1 MAMISEGRLNDNVA
15 IAGVIQSQAITAG
28 ATGVLTAAI
37 DMSKFSNLVA
47 VIESGTLGTSGTLD
61 AKFVESDASGGT
73 YTAISGRAIT
83 QLVKATDDNK
93 VCLLELKA
101 SNIGSGKRYVKLNLV
116 AGTANATSAA
126 GVLGVPLGGYDG
138 NDNNVTIAEAV

>member
-15 IAGVIQSQAITAG
+15 VAGVIQAAAITAG

-37 DMSKFSNLVA
+37 DMSKFGQLEA
-47 VIESGTLGTSGTLD
+47 VILSGTLGSSGTLD

-93 VCLLELKA
+93 VVVLKLNA
-101 SNIGSGKRYVKLNLV
+101 SDLGSGKRYVKLNLV
-116 AGTANATSAA
+116 AGTANATSSAV
-126 GVLGVPLGGYDG
+126 VLGTPKGEYDAT
-138 NDNNVTIAEAV
+138 DVNVTIAESK

>member
-1 MAMISEGRLNDNVA
+1 MTTIAEGKIIDFVA
-15 IAGVIQSQAITAG
+15 VAGVIQPASITAG

-37 DMSKFSNLVA
+37 DMSKFGKLVA
-47 VIESGTLGTSGTLD
+47 VIESGTLGASGTLD

-101 SNIGSGKRYVKLNLV
+101 SDIGSGKRYVKLNLV

-126 GVLGVPLGGYDG
+126 VVLGAPLGNADASE
-138 NDNNVTIAEAV
+138 NNVTIAESK

>member
-1 MAMISEGRLNDNVA
+1 MLNTEGKINDAVA

-126 GVLGVPLGGYDG
+126 VVLGVPLGGYDG

>member
-1 MAMISEGRLNDNVA
+1 MTTIAEGKINDFVTV
-15 IAGVIQSQAITAG
+15 AGVVQPQAITAG

-37 DMSKFSNLVA
+37 DMSKFSKLQA

-61 AKFVESDASGGT
+61 AKFVESDTSGGT
-73 YTAISGRAIT
+73 YTAITGRAIT

-93 VCLLELKA
+93 VVLLELTQA
-101 SNIGSGKRYVKLNLV
+101 HIGSGKRYVKLNLV

-126 GVLGVPLGGYDG
+126 VVLGIPLYNADASE
-138 NDNNVTIAEAV
+138 NNVTIAESK

>member
-1 MAMISEGRLNDNVA
+1 MTTVSEGKLNDFIT

-28 ATGVLTAAI
+28 ATGVLSGAI
-37 DMSKFSNLVA
+37 DMAKFGKLQA
-47 VIESGTLGTSGTLD
+47 VIMSGTLGTSGTLD

-101 SNIGSGKRYVKLNLV
+101 SDIGSGKRYVKLNLV

-126 GVLGVPLGGYDG
+126 VVLGAPLGNADASE
-138 NDNNVTIAEAV
+138 NNVTIAESK

>member
-126 GVLGVPLGGYDG
+126 VVLGVPLGGYDG